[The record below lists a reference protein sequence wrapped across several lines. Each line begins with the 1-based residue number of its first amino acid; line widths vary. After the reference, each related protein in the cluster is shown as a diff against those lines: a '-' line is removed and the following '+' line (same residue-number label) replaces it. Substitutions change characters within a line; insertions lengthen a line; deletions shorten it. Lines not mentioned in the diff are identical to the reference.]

1 MVINTLSLHV
11 HRADMLDT
19 DGTESLDWAQV
30 ASFVAATSANSAIV
44 GASDLDPDGVKAS
57 LHALDEDGNG
67 TVSRQECHQCR
78 IIVLS
83 QPRVILRLRI
93 PGTIHGGYTEY
104 PDQLRGGF

>member
-1 MVINTLSLHV
+1 MEWAVVINTLSLHV

-67 TVSRQECHQCR
+67 TVSLVRAAH
-78 IIVLS
+78 IA
-83 QPRVILRLRI
+83 LRKVV
-93 PGTIHGGYTEY
+93 GA
-104 PDQLRGGF
+104 QLE